1 MVFLSF
7 DGGDQVVV
15 ASTFKL
21 GEDILGRTE
30 LIIFP
35 YLVPY
40 IQEVNEAVY
49 LSKPTPGVVGEVTR
63 VVADEVVPETAVCL
77 HEPLSGVDNAMIRQ
91 TPLLL
96 LPGAFHRR
104 GVAVQPQLLLEL
116 AFDAFVS
123 IATEHLLQ

>member
-30 LIIFP
+30 LI
-35 YLVPY
+35 
-40 IQEVNEAVY
+40 AVY